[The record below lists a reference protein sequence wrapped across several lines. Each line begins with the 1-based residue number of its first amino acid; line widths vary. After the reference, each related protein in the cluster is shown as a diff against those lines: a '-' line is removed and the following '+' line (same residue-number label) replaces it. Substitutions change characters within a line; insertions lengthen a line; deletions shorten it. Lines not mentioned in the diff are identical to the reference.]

1 MLLEEGLSS
10 FMHHLST
17 LHPAELFWH
26 AVDGC
31 PIHGELMTLM
41 CLAPQKQRYRVG
53 KDLLFKD
60 SNVQFLKI
68 SQVAIC
74 KTPVEKT
81 PS

>member
-1 MLLEEGLSS
+1 MLFEESLSD
-10 FMHHLST
+10 MHHLST

-31 PIHGELMTLM
+31 PTHGELMTLI

-53 KDLLFKD
+53 KDQLFKD
-60 SNVQFLKI
+60 SNVKFLKI